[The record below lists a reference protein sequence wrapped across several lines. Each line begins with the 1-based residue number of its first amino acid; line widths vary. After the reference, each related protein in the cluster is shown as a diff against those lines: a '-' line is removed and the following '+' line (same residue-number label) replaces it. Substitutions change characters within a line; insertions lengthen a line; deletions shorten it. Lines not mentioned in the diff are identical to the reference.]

1 MVVEGHGELKL
12 ETFLKKNIEIPI
24 NKLEPF
30 VSYRYLLL
38 LFIPGQRLLNRV
50 CDAVHLQS
58 LAAHQHSRCL
68 MYPSGGALKD
78 PPGQHKASHGELQ
91 ASCANGGKLVTVRL

>member
-12 ETFLKKNIEIPI
+12 ETFLKNIEIPI

-38 LFIPGQRLLNRV
+38 LFIPGQRLLNIV
-50 CDAVHLQS
+50 CDAVNLQS
-58 LAAHQHSRCL
+58 LAAHQRSPVSHVAKW
-68 MYPSGGALKD
+68 GGLERSPWTAQSQ
-78 PPGQHKASHGELQ
+78 PWRAPGFMCEW
-91 ASCANGGKLVTVRL
+91 GKLVTRGL